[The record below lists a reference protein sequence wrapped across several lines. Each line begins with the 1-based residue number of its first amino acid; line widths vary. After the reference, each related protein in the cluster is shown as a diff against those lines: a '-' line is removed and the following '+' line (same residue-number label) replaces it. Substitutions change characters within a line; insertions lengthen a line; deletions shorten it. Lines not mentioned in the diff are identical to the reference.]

1 MSGDDHIYLHM
12 CVFVFPPLCPHT
24 SRVVSRANSI
34 PVEQYWH
41 QKKLPENK
49 KLNYEIN
56 MFVFLKKNFNE
67 TLQDFPIDYPLIS
80 QFEKSVFSMN
90 LSLNKTMKWFGPKVI
105 Y

>member
-1 MSGDDHIYLHM
+1 M
-12 CVFVFPPLCPHT
+12 
-24 SRVVSRANSI
+24 
-34 PVEQYWH
+34 
-41 QKKLPENK
+41 LPENK

-56 MFVFLKKNFNE
+56 MSVFLKKNFNE